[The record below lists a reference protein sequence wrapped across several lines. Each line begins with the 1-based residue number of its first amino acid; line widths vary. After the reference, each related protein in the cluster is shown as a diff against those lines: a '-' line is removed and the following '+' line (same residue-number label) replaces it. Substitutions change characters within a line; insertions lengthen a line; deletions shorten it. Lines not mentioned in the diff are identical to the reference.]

1 MLPAEKSCAGRF
13 GAVMIR
19 RMNRAVRLGDSAAE
33 IPRDVYRRVA
43 DDGIIQRF
51 AARRDGQNLAKTIRV
66 MMNGT
71 NEP

>member
-1 MLPAEKSCAGRF
+1 MLSAKKSCAGRF
-13 GAVMIR
+13 GAVTD
-19 RMNRAVRLGDSAAE
+19 RAVQRGDSAAE

-43 DDGIIQRF
+43 EDGIIQQF

-66 MMNGT
+66 MMNGK

>member
-1 MLPAEKSCAGRF
+1 MLSAKQSCAGRF
-13 GAVMIR
+13 DAVTIR
-19 RMNRAVRLGDSAAE
+19 RMNRAVRLGDS
-33 IPRDVYRRVA
+33 VYQRAA